1 MSERRNSWR
10 RTSTGMRQTGFWV
23 DCPTRVSV
31 ILIWAAWVRDHWL
44 KMSHLLYFSSLSL
57 NSLQSISVAWLY
69 PRTPLIMRQ
78 DTLPRFKSPTGLLP
92 GTHLVFHCLCKTYN
106 VTLVVTMVDLTHTF
120 ADCRGW
126 GRANSQHFFTVING
140 VLPSFFAHLKLSVL
154 RLLSV
159 F

>member
-1 MSERRNSWR
+1 MEPSFLFQETSPFPWR
-10 RTSTGMRQTGFWV
+10 HIMCNGLQTLSL
-23 DCPTRVSV
+23 CPK
-31 ILIWAAWVRDHWL
+31 IDHWL